1 MKRRRREARAADA
14 VQYTI
19 RSVPKV
25 VDRSLRRQAARLGK
39 SLNEVTVSALARGA
53 GVEAEA
59 RQHHDVDFLFGS
71 WVEDPAVD
79 RSLAEQRT
87 VDEDLWR

>member
-1 MKRRRREARAADA
+1 MKRRHRDPRGAEA

-19 RSVPKV
+19 RSVPKA

-39 SLNEVTVSALARGA
+39 SLNEVAVSALARGA

-71 WVEDPAVD
+71 WVEDHAVE
-79 RSLAEQRT
+79 RSLAEQRA